1 MKRYPILMGAILLG
15 LLSALSSAQA
25 PVPFISQ
32 PLLPDA
38 TAPGGPS
45 FTLTV
50 NGTGFASNSVV
61 QWNGSARTTHFV
73 SDSQLTAT
81 IPATDIATSGT
92 ARVTVLNPAPGGGM
106 SNLAFF
112 TTTANVADAV
122 GFILASSPAVGRVP
136 ESVAIGD
143 FNGDGNLDLATANF
157 VSDTAS
163 VLLGDG
169 SGHFALASSPA
180 VGRSPYSVAVGDF
193 NGDGKPD
200 LVTANSWGGT
210 ISVLIGDGT
219 GQFTLAS
226 SMNVGSFPW
235 AVAVADFN
243 KDGKLDLV
251 TANDFG
257 GNLSILLGDGTG
269 HFTRASFPVV
279 PSPSAVAVGD
289 FNGDGRMDIAAPD
302 ANDGSVYILLGDGTG
317 NFTLASSPATG
328 GSPSSVAVG
337 DFNGDDKLDLA
348 IANMSDG
355 TVSILL
361 GDGTGNFTLKSS
373 PAAGDATFSVA
384 VGDFNGDNNLD
395 LAVANGVTAGTVSIL
410 LGDGTGNFHLAS
422 SPAVGVFPY
431 SVAVGD
437 FNIDGKM
444 DLATANESGANV
456 SVLLGTPAGPA
467 VTLSPPSL
475 NFGTELVG
483 TSSAPQNVILTCI
496 GSDAVNLDSIAASTN
511 FSQRN
516 NCGSSLSPGASCT
529 ITVKFKPSSPGTQG
543 TVEVTDNAPNSPQT
557 VMLTGVGTVVT
568 LSPASLNFANQTVGT
583 TSAPQTVTLTNHA
596 QRALNISGDGISGT
610 NPGSFAETHT
620 CGRSLAAGA
629 SCTISVTFTPS
640 GNGFKTATLG
650 VLDDGGGSPQQVVLG
665 GNGVR

>member
-1 MKRYPILMGAILLG
+1 MGAILLG

-50 NGTGFASNSVV
+50 SGTGFASNSVV

-81 IPATDIATSGT
+81 IPATDIGTSST
-92 ARVTVLNPAPGGGM
+92 ARVTVFNPAPGGGM

-112 TTTANVADAV
+112 TATANVADAV

-143 FNGDGNLDLATANF
+143 FNGDGNLDLAAANF
-157 VSDTAS
+157 SSNTVS

-200 LVTANSWGGT
+200 LVTADSWGGT
-210 ISVLIGDGT
+210 ISVLLGDGT

-251 TANDFG
+251 TANDFS

-269 HFTRASFPVV
+269 HFIRASFPVV

-289 FNGDGRMDIAAPD
+289 LNGDGRLDIAAPD
-302 ANDGSVYILLGDGTG
+302 ANDGSVYILLGDGAG
-317 NFTLASSPATG
+317 NFTLGSSPATG
-328 GSPSSVAVG
+328 YYPSSVAVG
-337 DFNGDDKLDLA
+337 DINGDHKLDLA
-348 IANMSDG
+348 IANEYDG
-355 TVSILL
+355 TISVLL
-361 GDGTGNFTLKSS
+361 GDGTGKFTLKSTA
-373 PAAGDATFSVA
+373 AAGASPFAVA

-395 LAVANGVTAGTVSIL
+395 LAVANGVIDGTVSIL

-422 SPAVGVFPY
+422 SPAAGEIPY

-437 FNIDGKM
+437 FNGDGKM
-444 DLATANESGANV
+444 DFAVNNALSAGTV

-483 TSSAPQNVILTCI
+483 TSSAPQNVILTSI
-496 GSDAVNLDSIAASTN
+496 GSDTVNLDSIAASTN

-516 NCGSSLSPGASCT
+516 NCGSSLAPGASCT

-543 TVEVTDNAPNSPQT
+543 TVTITDNAPNSPQT
-557 VMLTGVGTVVT
+557 VMLTGIGTVVT
-568 LSPASLNFANQTVGT
+568 LSPTSLNFANQTVGT

-650 VLDDGGGSPQQVVLG
+650 VLDDGGGSPQQVVLA